1 MTHLTFLYFPA
12 TTQSRPRDPPL
23 CQWFRGGHGIAVP
36 PRMSTQG
43 VSTEGTTEPCRSPL
57 PAPRPRPQPRGLRGA
72 DSPACTQPGAL
83 GQPCPLF
90 TSIRYVR
97 TCRSGCIQALVSPA
111 GDTSPCTVTPG
122 VPVAPHLWPGPDLP
136 AVRAHAVRL
145 PLPGPGPHIAPPRRL
160 PLWLATA
167 NPSSL
172 PGPGRLGTGRATLVA
187 SWALSCCSSAAA
199 RSLTRSNA
207 HRAMRRLRAAR
218 PGDGT
223 SVSTG
228 DAGGRW
234 LRGPVTRLQ
243 ARSCRRP
250 SVTPGAQEVVR
261 GSWPRG
267 SGFRAHLG
275 VILPAASPRHLQRE
289 SSRAGST
296 PPRPSHACSAP
307 LGRREARLAVGLAGA
322 GGVAGGAVRGGGSC
336 RCLLGG
342 KEHSLHYPR
351 EPARGRRADTTGMDR
366 K

>member
-145 PLPGPGPHIAPPRRL
+145 PLPGPPHRA
-160 PLWLATA
+160 ATS
-167 NPSSL
+167 PSSL
-172 PGPGRLGTGRATLVA
+172 ACDSESFLTAGTWTLGH
-187 SWALSCCSSAAA
+187 W
-199 RSLTRSNA
+199 
-207 HRAMRRLRAAR
+207 
-218 PGDGT
+218 P
-223 SVSTG
+223 G
-228 DAGGRW
+228 DAGG
-234 LRGPVTRLQ
+234 LVGSELLL
-243 ARSCRRP
+243 
-250 SVTPGAQEVVR
+250 VR
-261 GSWPRG
+261 GR
-267 SGFRAHLG
+267 
-275 VILPAASPRHLQRE
+275 
-289 SSRAGST
+289 T
-296 PPRPSHACSAP
+296 
-307 LGRREARLAVGLAGA
+307 
-322 GGVAGGAVRGGGSC
+322 
-336 RCLLGG
+336 
-342 KEHSLHYPR
+342 
-351 EPARGRRADTTGMDR
+351 EPHTQ
-366 K
+366 

>member
-167 NPSSL
+167 NPSSP

-250 SVTPGAQEVVR
+250 LRDPRCPGGRSRLVASRLRFPCASRRHLAGSVTQTPAARIQPGR
-261 GSWPRG
+261 L
-267 SGFRAHLG
+267 H
-275 VILPAASPRHLQRE
+275 PAASFPRLQRPPGA
-289 SSRAGST
+289 AGGPASCG
-296 PPRPSHACSAP
+296 PRWCWGG
-307 LGRREARLAVGLAGA
+307 GRRSRSWRRELPVLARRKGTF
-322 GGVAGGAVRGGGSC
+322 S
-336 RCLLGG
+336 
-342 KEHSLHYPR
+342 SLS
-351 EPARGRRADTTGMDR
+351 T
-366 K
+366 